1 MGPVD
6 MLPPRIFCLV
16 DILAEGTDIPRID
29 VIHVNVQSHVRLVPV
44 YLGANSAHPAN
55 SLHPAKVLAVLVPA
69 ICKIGRAV
77 D

>member
-1 MGPVD
+1 

-55 SLHPAKVLAVLVPA
+55 SLHPAKVLAVLVLA